1 MRVAVFLSLGTAIA
15 LAQQPPVKLLPTDR
29 EAAIVRVLQAR
40 LNDNEEAAARS
51 ADYVRLKN
59 LIRDFIIQQLEASP
73 RIRDEDLGRQL
84 TKILGRNDF
93 EEAPPPYY
101 AFSASGFGPK
111 TETRLWAVVYPVYFG
126 FHGVGA
132 TGIVIDSYVWKEG
145 KVRLAGRGGGELS
158 GHALSAQK
166 LEHGPDAL
174 LLLADGV
181 LTGSS
186 GSAISARAVLYWV
199 DATGVHTV
207 WQTPMLPGLHAFAG
221 GGLITLRYVD
231 QTRWFATPPLPSA
244 NIVEVWKSN
253 GSVPPRLLVRGHY

>member
-15 LAQQPPVKLLPTDR
+15 LAQQPPVNLLPTNR
-29 EAAIVRVLQAR
+29 EVAIARVLQAR

-51 ADYVRLKN
+51 ADYVRLKD
-59 LIRDFIIQQLEASP
+59 LIRDFIVQQLEASP
-73 RIRDEDLGRQL
+73 GIRDEDLVRQL
-84 TKILGRNDF
+84 AKILGRNDF
-93 EEAPPPYY
+93 EEAPPYY
-101 AFSASGFGPK
+101 AFSASGFGPR

-132 TGIVIDSYVWKEG
+132 TGIVIDSYVWEKG

-158 GHALSAQK
+158 GHALSAQR

-186 GSAISARAVLYWV
+186 GSAISARAVLYSV
-199 DATGVHTV
+199 DATGVHAV
-207 WQTPMLPGLHAFAG
+207 WQTPILPGLHAFAG

-231 QTRWFATPPLPSA
+231 QARWFASPRLPNA
-244 NIVEVWKSN
+244 NVVEVWKSN
-253 GSVPPRLLVRGHY
+253 GSVPPHLLVRRHY